1 MLLGSSSFR
10 LLVLVALG
18 SVQRLGWNASRSG
31 TVATLF
37 CHPFTSLELSNGS
50 AEGLKNTACYRAL
63 SFSIM

>member
-1 MLLGSSSFR
+1 MLLGSSSLR
-10 LLVLVALG
+10 LVLVALG

-31 TVATLF
+31 TVTMLF